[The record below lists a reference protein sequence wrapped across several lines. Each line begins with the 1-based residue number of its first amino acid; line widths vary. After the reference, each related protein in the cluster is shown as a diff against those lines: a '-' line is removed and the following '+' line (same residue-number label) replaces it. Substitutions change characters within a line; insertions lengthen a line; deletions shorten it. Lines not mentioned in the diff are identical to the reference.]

1 VNKIVIA
8 TLSHKTEEKL
18 SFLPFSHGWQKFGE
32 KESFKKKK
40 KNGSFLEV
48 AWDPYKSIG
57 LSKIQLKIVA
67 SENSIFFMFCIIFN
81 IL

>member
-8 TLSHKTEEKL
+8 TLSHKAEEKL

-40 KNGSFLEV
+40 KR
-48 AWDPYKSIG
+48 
-57 LSKIQLKIVA
+57 
-67 SENSIFFMFCIIFN
+67 IIFGSSLGPIQVN
-81 IL
+81 RAFKNSAQNCGFRK